1 MANDKILLIEDDESI
16 SELVHLHL
24 TNNSYNIDQ
33 AYDLTTARKK
43 LEEKKYDLIL
53 LDLMLPDGSG
63 MEICQE
69 LRMKKI
75 QTPIIIL
82 TAKSEEIDK
91 VLGLEMGADD
101 YITKPFSIREFLAR
115 IKALLRRSQ
124 ESVTQDDNEIITH
137 SNLQIDV
144 KKRRVRLNDVVIEL
158 TKKEF
163 ELLYLLAKNP
173 GVNYSRSKLLDV
185 IWGYQFDGYE
195 HTVNSHINRLRNK
208 IEIDDSKPN
217 FIITT
222 WGVGYKFND
231 ELEGI

>member
-1 MANDKILLIEDDESI
+1 MANEKILLIEDDESI
-16 SELVHLHL
+16 SELVNLHL
-24 TNNSYNIDQ
+24 TNNSYGIDQ
-33 AYDLTTARKK
+33 AFDLATARNK
-43 LEEKKYDLIL
+43 LEEGNYDLIL

-69 LRMKKI
+69 LRMKKD

-115 IKALLRRSQ
+115 IKALLRRTNETLVQ
-124 ESVTQDDNEIITH
+124 EEEEIITH
-137 SNLQIDV
+137 GTLQIDV
-144 KKRRVRLNDVVIEL
+144 KKRRVRLNDNVIEL

-173 GVNYSRSKLLDV
+173 GVNYSRSRLLDV

-208 IEIDDSKPN
+208 IEINDSKPN

-231 ELEGI
+231 EIGN

>member
-1 MANDKILLIEDDESI
+1 MASEKILLIEDDESI
-16 SELVHLHL
+16 SELVSLHL
-24 TNNSYNIDQ
+24 TNNSYGLDQ
-33 AYDLTTARKK
+33 AFDLATARKK
-43 LEEKKYDLIL
+43 LETEKYDLIL

-69 LRMKKI
+69 LRMKKD

-115 IKALLRRSQ
+115 IKALLRRTG
-124 ESVTQDDNEIITH
+124 ESVIQEEEEIISH

-144 KKRRVRLNDVVIEL
+144 KKRRVRLNDKVIEL

-173 GVNYSRSKLLDV
+173 GVNYSRSRLLDV

-208 IEIDDSKPN
+208 IELDDSKPN

-231 ELEGI
+231 ELED